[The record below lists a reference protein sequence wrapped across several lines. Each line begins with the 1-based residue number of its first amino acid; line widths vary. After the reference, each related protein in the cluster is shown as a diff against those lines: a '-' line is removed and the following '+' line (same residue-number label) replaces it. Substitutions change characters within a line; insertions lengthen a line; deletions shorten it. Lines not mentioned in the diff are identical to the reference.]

1 MPHKSNFF
9 FAISQFDWP
18 IAKTEVEA
26 MEAPQNRRFYG
37 KDGVPPPLAHLY
49 RWEGEDFG
57 QNIRD

>member
-49 RWEGEDFG
+49 R
-57 QNIRD
+57 